1 MNQKGNV
8 LILLLVVVVAVI
20 TAGFILIEN
29 MTKSISQAQ
38 GIQNS
43 SSKYEKIPSPDEL
56 SYQYSGDIVDVNNL
70 GLNGKANT
78 SFFGGSFT
86 LYAKINN
93 LKEPNNG
100 SQYIGWLAKR
110 NDAGGM
116 RYFKAGS
123 AVKNADTYVNI
134 FQGGT
139 DVTNHNYYILSQ
151 ESDDQVEMPSNKVVE
166 AFLIKNQIQP
176 TPVPKK

>member
-20 TAGFILIEN
+20 ASGFILIEN
-29 MTKSISQAQ
+29 MTKTISQAQ
-38 GIQNS
+38 GIKNS
-43 SSKYEKIPSPDEL
+43 GSQLEKVLSPDEL
-56 SYQYSGDIVDVNNL
+56 SYQYSGDIVDVNNF
-70 GLNGKANT
+70 GLTGKVNT

-86 LYAKINN
+86 LYVKINN
-93 LKEPNNG
+93 LNEPARG

-110 NDAGGM
+110 NESGGM
-116 RYFKAGS
+116 RYFKTGS
-123 AVKNADTYVNI
+123 AVKNSNTFVNI

-139 DVTNHNYYILSQ
+139 DVTNYNYYILSQ
-151 ESDDQVEMPSNKVVE
+151 ESDDQVETPSNKIVE
-166 AFLIKNQIQP
+166 AFLTKNEIQP

>member
-20 TAGFILIEN
+20 MAGFILIEN

-43 SSKYEKIPSPDEL
+43 GSKYEKILSPDEL
-56 SYQYSGDIVDVNNL
+56 SYQYSGDIVDVNNF
-70 GLNGKANT
+70 GLTGKAHT

-86 LYAKINN
+86 LYVKINN
-93 LKEPNNG
+93 LNEPSEG
-100 SQYIGWLAKR
+100 QQYIGWLAKK
-110 NDAGGM
+110 NETGGM

-123 AVKNADTYVNI
+123 AVKNADSYVNI

-151 ESDDQVEMPSNKVVE
+151 ESDDQVEMPSNKIVE
-166 AFLIKNQIQP
+166 SFLIKNQIQP
-176 TPVPKK
+176 TPIPKK